1 VIRPVRAKTRR
12 TCRSLSWLRPGGED
26 GSSVGSATLAAMTQ
40 DMPSHDVYVVLTGQ
54 FLPSGYGGVSPFVA
68 VRAPRG
74 APAFIGFVGDVFG
87 ARETLSA
94 HTLDADD
101 LVIHAGGARPGSRT
115 RGRRV
120 VAVRVR
126 VGQDSGELDRH
137 LTECLR
143 GNQGNLGRA
152 EPESDQL
159 GDQPQS
165 LPVPPRVHVLLPPHH
180 LAVAEVPHVGL
191 LDVQRRSRG
200 LAGPVVAIL
209 CQHCVIEAD

>member
-1 VIRPVRAKTRR
+1 MIRPVRAKTRR

-115 RGRRV
+115 RGTTCWWLFEYGSARTPVSWTGTSPNAYAATRGTW
-120 VAVRVR
+120 VAR
-126 VGQDSGELDRH
+126 
-137 LTECLR
+137 
-143 GNQGNLGRA
+143 
-152 EPESDQL
+152 
-159 GDQPQS
+159 S
-165 LPVPPRVHVLLPPHH
+165 LSP
-180 LAVAEVPHVGL
+180 
-191 LDVQRRSRG
+191 
-200 LAGPVVAIL
+200 IN
-209 CQHCVIEAD
+209 